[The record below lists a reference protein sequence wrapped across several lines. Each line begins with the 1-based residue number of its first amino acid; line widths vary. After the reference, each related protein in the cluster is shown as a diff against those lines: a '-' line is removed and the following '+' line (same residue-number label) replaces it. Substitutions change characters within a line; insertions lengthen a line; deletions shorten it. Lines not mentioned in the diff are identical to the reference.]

1 MHGGEKVK
9 FITVRDF
16 RIRPGSVW
24 ESLGKNNEVVITSN
38 GKPIALLTGI
48 SDSNFDETLKA
59 IRRAKAE
66 LALSKMRAASLEKG
80 LNKLSNKEIE
90 AEIRSVR
97 KARKS

>member
-1 MHGGEKVK
+1 VK
-9 FITVRDF
+9 FITARDF

-24 ESLGKNNEVVITSN
+24 ENLKKNNEVVITSN
-38 GKPIALLTGI
+38 GKPIALLTGV
-48 SDSNFDETLKA
+48 SDINFDETLKA

-66 LALSKMRAASLEKG
+66 IALSKMRAASLEKG
-80 LNKLSNKEIE
+80 LSKLSDKEIE

>member
-1 MHGGEKVK
+1 MK

-24 ESLGKNNEVVITSN
+24 ENLEKNNEVVITSN
-38 GKPIALLTGI
+38 GKPIALLTGV
-48 SDSNFDETLKA
+48 SDTTFDETLKA

-66 LALSKMRAASLEKG
+66 IALSKMRADSLKRG
-80 LNKLSNKEIE
+80 LSNLSEREIE
-90 AEIRSVR
+90 AEIKSVR

>member
-1 MHGGEKVK
+1 MK
-9 FITVRDF
+9 FITARDF

-24 ESLGKNNEVVITSN
+24 ENLKKNNEVVITSN
-38 GKPIALLTGI
+38 GKPIALLTGV
-48 SDSNFDETLKA
+48 SDINFDETLKA

-66 LALSKMRAASLEKG
+66 IALSKMRAASLEKG
-80 LNKLSNKEIE
+80 LSKLSDKEIE

>member
-1 MHGGEKVK
+1 MK

-24 ESLGKNNEVVITSN
+24 KNLEKNNEVVITSN
-38 GKPIALLTGI
+38 GKPIALLTGV
-48 SDSNFDETLKA
+48 SDINFDETLKA

-66 LALSKMRAASLEKG
+66 LALSKMRKASLEKG
-80 LNKLSNKEIE
+80 LSKLSDKEIE
-90 AEIRSVR
+90 AEIRSAR